1 MENHFEKFCFRALL
15 SKLVDPRHHR
25 GQPIRKMLKKRVII
39 ENNFNIK
46 IKSQLPKT
54 MFNSKKK
61 LERFFT
67 KIALRH

>member
-46 IKSQLPKT
+46 ILFQEESYFIINLY
-54 MFNSKKK
+54 
-61 LERFFT
+61 
-67 KIALRH
+67 I